1 MSLIDALKSS
11 EHVRDQLVEFAL
23 QSHFLERPHLHD
35 ALRRLWSGPAA
46 EGGLANEL
54 WIEGAFAPAS
64 QPDSLESLARTGVIS
79 RDLVTQLDSA
89 GVFPRERAPYAHQ
102 LDSIKAAKEGYA
114 AAVKPTV
121 MVSAAT
127 GAGKTECFLLPLLD
141 ELYRNPPTEGEGVSA
156 IILYPMNALVTDQVD
171 RLMAWLKG
179 QDRITAFHFTSETPE
194 DAAKAD
200 ANQVPAG
207 RPWTFRSRQHARGL
221 QDESGR
227 SLEPRSTRCPQ
238 ILVTNYS
245 MLEYMLCRPQDGVF
259 FGRNLKTIVLDEAH
273 LYTGNLAA
281 ELSLLLRRAFV
292 RAGRAPE
299 DVLAFATSA
308 TIQDDDKEL
317 VRQFASKLFS
327 KPDDTT
333 RLIVGRKSAK
343 PVFPAV
349 RGLCVDLAAFAESPI
364 DQNLR
369 AIDER
374 NGEDCLTELTPST
387 REWLAADLALLG
399 LTLPATIAQVGP
411 ALHACLLGSVE
422 FTKALELL
430 HEKGR
435 LSIGELTKG
444 VWGDDDPRLRK
455 ATQKLLTYGA
465 MARARLDSL
474 PHLPNRIHYM
484 LRPPDGISVSFFGGD
499 ISYADG
505 LSFSFVSPYSEMK
518 GHALTLAR
526 ERQTGRAL
534 LVGLYE
540 SRNGER
546 VLRELPG
553 AFRRGHGSSDVQ
565 LGAYEASPRD
575 IGQEPTEY
583 FDPATGSLRRF
594 LAPGLVPLYAVV
606 VDDVSRLDYFWNAPG
621 FYLSAATSYILH
633 EMPPYAGDSRD
644 WKPGQGRRL
653 LVFSDN
659 RKEAAKL
666 GCELG
671 ARHEEW
677 IVRKMITDAFVRDV
691 GTAES
696 IAGLDRMIADSATND
711 QLRKILAEQREVLLG
726 KKSVNQ
732 IIAQVRQGNL
742 HAQLFAREQAVAH
755 RAANWN
761 QRLFEDNKHNV
772 ADLLGQVLGNCLWQR
787 PRWPTPSLESAGLL
801 KVTYPAITQARI
813 PSDIR
818 IRFGSESLER
828 FEPFWPD
835 YLAGLLDQMRSRAII
850 TLEGIPGAA
859 DDMVSGEVRPGKW
872 ICKDQ
877 RGPGGLSRLCA
888 TPQSTFYKFT
898 HEVVSNL
905 ELKDANGGIFE
916 PLVLLGAAFDA
927 LYGHDFPWLEKGSRE
942 IESRDSAPAFRIRLC
957 ALVFEPAV
965 DIFRCEKTLQV
976 VPRNIADTY
985 PGAPTD
991 TKLHPVSQPE
1001 LDAHPRLRRF
1011 RDAARFSPV
1020 FQMGIWSE
1028 EHTAQL
1034 DPKEN
1039 RRIQDLFKV
1048 GARNLLSSTTT
1059 LELGIDIGGL
1069 KGVLLGNVPPGKA
1082 NYLQRAGRAGR
1093 RADGSSLVTTFCRG
1107 STYEREVFLDFGD
1120 FLGRPLRKPTVL
1132 LGRDAIMRRHLFAFL
1147 INEFFRSRP
1156 NASTGAMNAYQR
1168 MGVFCG
1174 VPEIERAQSAT
1185 RIFEPRASRA
1195 AIYPELDHWLATL
1208 DLPLYVPQLKLLGA
1222 GNGFYFSQIK
1232 ADGGASLVADLRKSL
1247 NTAVTSWRQEYD
1259 QLLES
1264 WIGIRAELAPNS
1276 DNAAASVRRLNA
1288 IHAQA
1293 RMLFSE
1299 TTISSLS
1306 EAGVL
1311 PRYGFPIGL
1320 NSLKVVEPY
1329 SFRAS
1334 NEPSEHRTKLE
1345 RSSLQALREYV
1356 PGSCILAGGR
1366 YVKSNGLLL
1375 HWTGQA
1381 HANADDFGLG
1391 AQYNFGV
1398 VNGGLVRRIRTP
1410 GSDLHLPEGDVDVS
1424 GVLLIPR
1431 HGYTTSAS
1439 EPPSY
1444 HGKVNTV
1451 GHVRLLLGG
1460 VSVVVPSVG
1469 LQGFGGISHLAC
1481 TFDPEV
1487 EIFGLSSGEH
1497 GRGYAICHACGYAE
1511 SERNSAGP
1519 GDPTIGLSHS
1529 FRFHTPLSSERTQ
1542 RCLRPAQPTVL
1553 RNIHLGADQKTN
1565 ACIFRL
1571 SQEYVGYGQ
1580 NALNAL
1586 AQALRL
1592 AACRLLE
1599 LDVREVSILE
1609 AGATNDIVVFESAAG
1624 GAGHLQE
1631 LCQGVNAARW
1641 IEEARKL
1648 LSCAAVIAPS
1658 ERALMLRLL
1667 TADCP
1672 MQPSDGTPKL
1682 DCLSA
1687 RRILRG
1693 EPFVATP
1700 PPSDVV
1706 IVPIPPRPRRRI

>member
-64 QPDSLESLARTGVIS
+64 QPDSLESLAQTGVIS

-114 AAVKPTV
+114 AVVKPTV

-292 RAGRAPE
+292 RAGRTPE

-308 TIQDDDKEL
+308 TIQDDDREL
-317 VRQFASKLFS
+317 VREFASKLFS

-349 RGLCVDLAAFAESPI
+349 RGRCVDVAAFAESPI

-387 REWLAADLALLG
+387 REWLAADLAWLG

-430 HEKGR
+430 HENGR

-465 MARARLDSL
+465 MARERLDSL

-484 LRPPDGISVSFFGGD
+484 LRPPDGVSVSFLGGD
-499 ISYADG
+499 TDYYDG
-505 LSFSFVSPYSEMK
+505 FKIKLLSPYSDVVGQTM
-518 GHALTLAR
+518 TLAR
-526 ERQTGRAL
+526 ELQTGRAL

-540 SRNGER
+540 VKDGRR
-546 VLRELPG
+546 VVRELPA
-553 AFRRGHGSSDVQ
+553 AFRRGRGEDGVQ
-565 LGAYEASPRD
+565 LAVYEASPPPTG
-575 IGQEPTEY
+575 IEPVEY
-583 FDPATGSLRRF
+583 LDPVTGILHRHQS
-594 LAPGLVPLYAVV
+594 AGLVPLFAAATE
-606 VDDVSRLDYFWNAPG
+606 DQNNLDYFWKPPS
-621 FYLSAATSYILH
+621 FYLSATTGYILH
-633 EMPPYAGDSRD
+633 EMPAYAGDSRD
-644 WKPGQGRRL
+644 WKPGLGRRL

-671 ARHEEW
+671 MRHEEW
-677 IVRKMITDAFVRDV
+677 IVRKIITNEFRQDEKTAMRLAKLDEMISVIDGDP
-691 GTAES
+691 E
-696 IAGLDRMIADSATND
+696 LLRMM
-711 QLRKILAEQREVLLG
+711 LVQRNMLLG
-726 KKSVNQ
+726 RKNVAQ
-732 IIAQVRQGNL
+732 IVDGMRSGNL
-742 HAQLFAREQAVAH
+742 HGQLFSREH
-755 RAANWN
+755 AAGHLAENWN
-761 QRLFEDNKHNV
+761 QRIFELNKLRISEN
-772 ADLLGQVLGNCLWQR
+772 LGQIVGNCLWQR
-787 PRWPTPSLESAGLL
+787 PRWPSPSLESAGLL
-801 KVTYPAITQARI
+801 KVRYPGLGDVKMPADVRMRFS
-813 PSDIR
+813 SD
-818 IRFGSESLER
+818 SLSR
-828 FEPFWPD
+828 FETLWSD
-835 YLAGLLDQMRSRAII
+835 YLAGLLDQMRSRSVV
-850 TLEGIPGAA
+850 TLQGIQGAS
-859 DDMVSGEVRPGKW
+859 DQDTTGESSPGKW
-872 ICKDQ
+872 ICRDSV
-877 RGPGGLSRLCA
+877 GPGGLNRLCA
-888 TPQSTFYKFT
+888 TPASTFYKFT
-898 HEVVSNL
+898 HDVITNL
-905 ELKDANGGIFE
+905 DLKDANGGIFE
-916 PLVLLGAAFDA
+916 PLVLLGAAFDVLHA
-927 LYGHDFPWLEKGSRE
+927 HEFGWLEKGSRE
-942 IESRDSAPAFRIRLC
+942 TGSGGGAPAFRIRLC
-957 ALVFEPAV
+957 SIEFEPAF
-965 DIFRCEKTLQV
+965 DIFRCAKTLQV
-976 VPRNIADTY
+976 VPRNVANTY
-985 PGAPTD
+985 PGAPRN
-991 TKLHPVSQPE
+991 TKLVPVTQAE
-1001 LDAHPRLRRF
+1001 LDSHPRLRRF
-1011 RDAARFSPV
+1011 REAARFSPV
-1020 FQMGIWSE
+1020 FDMGIWSE

-1034 DPKEN
+1034 DPREN

-1107 STYEREVFLDFGD
+1107 STYEREVFLNFGD

-1156 NASTGAMNAYQR
+1156 VTATGAMTAYQK

-1174 VPEIERAQSAT
+1174 VPAIERAQSAI
-1185 RIFEPRASRA
+1185 RIFEPANNIA
-1195 AIYPELDHWLATL
+1195 PIYPEIDRWLQGL
-1208 DLPLYVPQLKLLGA
+1208 DLESYLQRLLLMCS
-1222 GNGFYFSQIK
+1222 GNDGYAARIT
-1232 ADGGASLVADLRKSL
+1232 ADLGQSLVGDLRRSL
-1247 NTAVTSWRQEYD
+1247 KVAVTTWCEDYD
-1259 QLLES
+1259 QLVES
-1264 WIGIRAELAPNS
+1264 WRAIRRELVPS
-1276 DNAAASVRRLNA
+1276 DPRAGSVLRRLNA

-1320 NSLKVVEPY
+1320 NSLKVVEPNV
-1329 SFRAS
+1329 SWGGAES
-1334 NEPSEHRTKLE
+1334 SEHRTKLE

-1356 PGSCILAGGR
+1356 PGSCILVGGR
-1366 YVKSNGLLL
+1366 YVKSSGLLL

-1381 HANADDFGLG
+1381 HARADDFGLG
-1391 AQYNFGV
+1391 AQYSFAI
-1398 VNGGLVRRIRTP
+1398 VNGGLVRGIRTP
-1410 GSDLHLPEGDVDVS
+1410 DGLLDLPAGDVDVS
-1424 GVLLIPR
+1424 GVMLIPR
-1431 HGYTTSAS
+1431 HGYTTAAT

-1444 HGKVNTV
+1444 HGRVNTV
-1451 GHVRLLLGG
+1451 GHIRLLLGG
-1460 VSVVVPSVG
+1460 MSVALPSTG
-1469 LQGFGGISHLAC
+1469 DWSFGGTNNLSC

-1497 GRGYAICHACGYAE
+1497 NRGYAICHACGYSE
-1511 SERNSAGP
+1511 SERLSAGP
-1519 GDPTIGLSHS
+1519 GDPLRGISQS
-1529 FRFHTPLSSERTQ
+1529 FRFHTPLSSDRPH
-1542 RCLRPAQPTVL
+1542 RCMGRAQPTVL
-1553 RNIHLGADQKTN
+1553 RNIHLGADQKTH

-1571 SQEYVGYGQ
+1571 RADFVGYGRYS
-1580 NALNAL
+1580 LNAL

-1592 AACRLLE
+1592 AACRMLE
-1599 LDVREVSILE
+1599 LDVREISILE

-1631 LCQGVNAARW
+1631 LYQGANAARW
-1641 IEEARKL
+1641 VEEAKRI
-1648 LSCAAVIAPS
+1648 LSCSSDTPPS
-1658 ERALMLRLL
+1658 ERTLMLRLL

-1672 MQPSDGTPKL
+1672 MESSDGTPKL

-1700 PPSDVV
+1700 KQSDAV

>member
-23 QSHFLERPHLHD
+23 QSHFLESPHLHEE
-35 ALRRLWSGPAA
+35 LRRLWAGPAA
-46 EGGLANEL
+46 AGGLANEL

-64 QPDSLESLARTGVIS
+64 QPDSLDFLAQAGIIS
-79 RDLVTQLDSA
+79 RDLVAQLDSA
-89 GVFPRERAPYAHQ
+89 GVFPKERAPYAHQ

-114 AAVKPTV
+114 AVVKPTV

-127 GAGKTECFLLPLLD
+127 GAGKTECFLLPLID
-141 ELYRNPPTEGEGVSA
+141 ELYRNPPVEGEGVSA

-179 QDRITAFHFTSETPE
+179 QERVTAFHFTSETPE
-194 DAAKAD
+194 DSDKAD
-200 ANQVPAG
+200 ANQVPTG
-207 RPWTFRSRQHARGL
+207 RPWTFRSRQHARGME
-221 QDESGR
+221 DEAGR
-227 SLEPRSTRCPQ
+227 SFDPRSTRCPQ

-259 FGRNLKTIVLDEAH
+259 FGRNLRTIVLDEAH

-281 ELSLLLRRAFV
+281 ELSLLLRRTYV

-299 DVLAFATSA
+299 EVLAFATSA

-327 KPDDTT
+327 KPDNTT
-333 RLIVGRKSAK
+333 RLIIGRKSAK
-343 PVFPAV
+343 PTLPAA
-349 RGLCVDLAAFAESPI
+349 RARCIDLVSFADSSI
-364 DQNLR
+364 DHDLR

-374 NGEDCLTELTPST
+374 NGDDRLAEFTPAA
-387 REWLAADLALLG
+387 RAWLQADLALLG
-399 LTLPATIAQVGP
+399 LSLPDEITQVGP
-411 ALHACLLGSVE
+411 ALHACLLGSHE
-422 FTKALELL
+422 FTTALEVL

-435 LSIGELTKG
+435 LSLGELTKA
-444 VWGDDDPRLRK
+444 VWNGDSSQLRK

-465 MARARLDSL
+465 MARERLDSL

-484 LRPPDGISVSFFGGD
+484 LRPPDGIAVSFFGGQ
-499 ISYADG
+499 ISYVAG
-505 LSFSFVSPYSEMK
+505 HNFSFVSPYSEMK

-526 ERQTGRAL
+526 DRQTGRAL

-540 SRNGER
+540 ARDGER
-546 VLRELPG
+546 VLRELPA
-553 AFRRGHGSSDVQ
+553 AFRRGHGGSDVL
-565 LGAYEASPRD
+565 LGAYEAAPRD
-575 IGQEPTEY
+575 IGQPPTEY
-583 FDPATGSLRRF
+583 FDPARGTLHRF
-594 LAPGLVPLYAVV
+594 QASGLIPLYAVV
-606 VDDVSRLDYFWNAPG
+606 VEDVARLDYFWNAPG

-633 EMPPYAGDSRD
+633 EMPAYAGDSRE

-677 IVRKMITDAFVRDV
+677 IVRKIITDAFTQDRS
-691 GTAES
+691 TAES
-696 IAGLDRMIADSATND
+696 IAGLERMIAEGSTNE
-711 QLRKILAEQREVLLG
+711 QLRKILAAQREVLLG
-726 KKSVNQ
+726 RKNIHQVVE
-732 IIAQVRQGNL
+732 QVRLGNL
-742 HAQLFAREQAVAH
+742 HAQIFAREQASSH
-755 RAANWN
+755 RAANWS
-761 QRLFEDNKHNV
+761 QRLYEENKNSV
-772 ADLLGQVLGNCLWQR
+772 ASRLGQVVGNCLWQR

-801 KVTYPAITQARI
+801 KVGYPGIQLVRLPAE
-813 PSDIR
+813 IR
-818 IRFGSESLER
+818 IRFNHESLSR

-850 TLEGIPGAA
+850 TLQGIPDAS
-859 DDMVSGEVRPGKW
+859 DEMVAGEVRPGKW

-898 HEVVSNL
+898 HEIVTNL
-905 ELKDANGGIFE
+905 DLKDGNGGIFE

-927 LYGHDFPWLEKGSRE
+927 LFGSDFPWLEKGNRE

-965 DIFRCEKTLQV
+965 NVFRCEKTLQV
-976 VPRNIADTY
+976 VPRNIANTF
-985 PGAPTD
+985 PGAPSD
-991 TKLHPVSQPE
+991 TKLQPVTQAE
-1001 LDAHPRLRRF
+1001 LDTHPRLRRF
-1011 RDAARFSPV
+1011 RNAARFSPV

-1174 VPEIERAQSAT
+1174 VPEIARAQSAT
-1185 RIFEPRASRA
+1185 RIFEPVTSHA
-1195 AIYPELDHWLATL
+1195 AIYPEIDRWLASL
-1208 DLPLYVPQLKLLGA
+1208 DLSIYVPQLKILGSGNRFYVDRIKGDA
-1222 GNGFYFSQIK
+1222 GI
-1232 ADGGASLVADLRKSL
+1232 SLIADLRKSL
-1247 NTAVTSWRQEYD
+1247 KDAVCSWRQEYD

-1264 WIGIRAELAPNS
+1264 WRGIRAELSPNS
-1276 DNAAASVRRLNA
+1276 DSAASSVRRLNA
-1288 IHAQA
+1288 IYAQA

-1320 NSLKVVEPY
+1320 NSLKVLEPNN
-1329 SFRAS
+1329 FRPDH
-1334 NEPSEHRTKLE
+1334 EPSEHRTKLE

-1356 PGSCILAGGR
+1356 PGSCILVGGR

-1375 HWTGQA
+1375 HWTGQVNA
-1381 HANADDFGLG
+1381 RADDFGLG
-1391 AQYNFGV
+1391 AQYNFGI

-1410 GSDLHLPEGDVDVS
+1410 ESDLNLPDGNVEAS

-1444 HGKVNTV
+1444 HGRVNTV
-1451 GHVRLLLGG
+1451 GHVRLLLGS
-1460 VSVVVPSVG
+1460 VSVVLPSADI
-1469 LQGFGGISHLAC
+1469 LGFGGVAHLGC
-1481 TFDPEV
+1481 TYDPEV

-1497 GRGYAICHACGYAE
+1497 SRGYAICHACGYTE
-1511 SERNSAGP
+1511 SERNFAGP
-1519 GDPTIGLSHS
+1519 GNPTIGLSQS

-1542 RCLRPAQPTVL
+1542 RCMRPAQPTVL

-1571 SQEYVGYGQ
+1571 SSEYLGYGQ

-1599 LDVREVSILE
+1599 LDIREISILE
-1609 AGATNDIVVFESAAG
+1609 TGATNDIVVFESAAG

-1631 LCQGVNAARW
+1631 LHHRENAVRW
-1641 IEEARKL
+1641 VEEARKM
-1648 LSCAAVIAPS
+1648 LSCSATVAPS

-1672 MQPSDGTPKL
+1672 MQQSDGTPKL

-1700 PPSDVV
+1700 RPSDAV
-1706 IVPIPPRPRRRI
+1706 IVPIPPRPRRRS

>member
-46 EGGLANEL
+46 GGGLANEL

-64 QPDSLESLARTGVIS
+64 QPDSLESLSQAGIIS
-79 RDLVTQLDSA
+79 RDLVAQLDSA
-89 GVFPRERAPYAHQ
+89 GVFPKERAPYAHQ

-127 GAGKTECFLLPLLD
+127 GAGKTECFLLPLID
-141 ELYRNPPTEGEGVSA
+141 ELYRNPPVEGEGVSA

-200 ANQVPAG
+200 AYQVPSG

-221 QDESGR
+221 QDEAGR
-227 SLEPRSTRCPQ
+227 NLEPRSTRCPQ

-281 ELSLLLRRAFV
+281 ELSLLLRRAYV
-292 RAGRAPE
+292 RAGRTPE
-299 DVLAFATSA
+299 DVLAYATSA

-317 VRQFASKLFS
+317 VRQFAAKLFS

-333 RLIVGRKSAK
+333 QLIIGRKSAK
-343 PVFPAV
+343 PTFPAERSPCIDV
-349 RGLCVDLAAFAESPI
+349 AAFAESPI
-364 DQNLR
+364 NQNLR

-374 NGEDCLTELTPST
+374 NGEDCLTEFTPAVQD
-387 REWLAADLALLG
+387 WLNTDLKSLG
-399 LTLPATIAQVGP
+399 IVLPNEVTQVGP
-411 ALHACLLGSVE
+411 ALHACLLGSGE
-422 FTKALELL
+422 FTKALEIL

-435 LSIGELTKG
+435 ISLGELTKA
-444 VWGDDDPRLRK
+444 VWGDDTLQLKK

-465 MARARLDSL
+465 MARERLDSL

-484 LRPPDGISVSFFGGD
+484 LRPPDGVSVSFIDGD
-499 ISYADG
+499 VAYGAN
-505 LSFSFVSPYSEMK
+505 LRMALFSPYSDVR

-534 LVGLYE
+534 LVGIYE
-540 SRNGER
+540 SRDGNR
-546 VLRELPG
+546 ALRELPA
-553 AFRRGHGSSDVQ
+553 AFRRGHGEETVQ
-565 LGAYEASPRD
+565 LGIYEASPRD
-575 IGQEPTEY
+575 FSVEPTEY
-583 FDPATGSLRRF
+583 LDPASGTLHRSL
-594 LAPGLVPLYAVV
+594 AAGLIPLYAVV
-606 VDDVSRLDYFWNAPG
+606 VEDVNNLDYFWNAPG
-621 FYLSAATSYILH
+621 FYLSATTSYILH
-633 EMPPYAGDSRD
+633 EMPAYAGDSRG

-671 ARHEEW
+671 FRHEEW
-677 IVRKMITDAFVRDV
+677 IIRKLIANEFKQGQD
-691 GTAES
+691 TAETLRRLELL
-696 IAGLDRMIADSATND
+696 IASETNES
-711 QLRKILAEQREVLLG
+711 LRKLLADQRISLLG
-726 KKSVNQ
+726 KKSLTQ
-732 IIAQVRQGNL
+732 IVEGVKRGHLHGQIFNRESAVR
-742 HAQLFAREQAVAH
+742 H
-755 RAANWN
+755 RADSWS
-761 QRLFEDNKHNV
+761 QRLFETNKDNV
-772 ADLLGQVLGNCLWQR
+772 AEKLGQVVGNCLWQR

-801 KVTYPAITQARI
+801 KVCYPGL
-813 PSDIR
+813 SDVNLPADVR
-818 IRFGSESLER
+818 MRFSTDSLVR
-828 FEPFWPD
+828 FECLWKD
-835 YLAGLLDQMRSRAII
+835 YLSGLLDQMRSRAII
-850 TLEGIPGAA
+850 TLHGIIGAS
-859 DDMVSGEVRPGKW
+859 DDDVTGEVRPGKW
-872 ICKDQ
+872 ISRDSG
-877 RGPGGLSRLCA
+877 GPSGLSRLCA
-888 TPQSTFYKFT
+888 TPASSFYKFT
-898 HEVVSNL
+898 HDIITNL
-905 ELKDANGGIFE
+905 DLKDANGGIFE
-916 PLVLLGAAFDA
+916 PLVLLGAAFDVLNA
-927 LYGHDFPWLEKGSRE
+927 GEFTWLEKGDRE
-942 IESRDSAPAFRIRLC
+942 TVDGSAPAFRIRLC
-957 ALVFEPAV
+957 ALEFEPAV
-965 DIFRCEKTLQV
+965 DVYRCDKTLQV
-976 VPRNIADTY
+976 VPRNVAHTF
-985 PGAPTD
+985 PGAPRS
-991 TKLHPVSQPE
+991 TKLKPVTQDE
-1001 LDAHPRLRRF
+1001 LDSHPRLKRF
-1011 RDAARFSPV
+1011 RDAARFSTV
-1020 FQMGIWSE
+1020 FDMGIWSE

-1039 RRIQDLFKV
+1039 RRIQDLFKI

-1120 FLGRPLRKPTVL
+1120 FISRPLRKPTVL

-1147 INEFFRSRP
+1147 INEFFRFQD
-1156 NASTGAMNAYQR
+1156 NAATGAMTAYQK
-1168 MGVFCG
+1168 MGIFCG
-1174 VPEIERAQSAT
+1174 VLTVERTHSAT
-1185 RIFEPRASRA
+1185 HVIEPRSYRE
-1195 AIYPELDHWLATL
+1195 AIYPAIDLWLAELDLSI
-1208 DLPLYVPQLKLLGA
+1208 YVPRLQLLCSGNDGYAARITADLGV
-1222 GNGFYFSQIK
+1222 
-1232 ADGGASLVADLRKSL
+1232 SLVTDLRLSL
-1247 NTAVTSWRQEYD
+1247 QTSVAAWCQDYD
-1259 QLLES
+1259 QLVES
-1264 WIGIRAELAPNS
+1264 WLTIRSELVPDSPNAGS
-1276 DNAAASVRRLNA
+1276 TVRRLNA

-1320 NSLKVVEPY
+1320 NSLKVVEPD
-1329 SFRAS
+1329 S
-1334 NEPSEHRTKLE
+1334 NWNGADNTEHRTKLE

-1356 PGSCILAGGR
+1356 PGSCILVGGR
-1366 YVKSNGLLL
+1366 YVKSSGLLL
-1375 HWTGQA
+1375 HWTGLAQA
-1381 HANADDFGLG
+1381 RADDFGLG
-1391 AQYNFGV
+1391 AQYSFAI
-1398 VNGGLVRRIRTP
+1398 VNGGLIREIRTP
-1410 GSDLHLPEGDVDVS
+1410 ELELVLPEGDIDAS

-1431 HGYTTSAS
+1431 HGYTTAAS

-1451 GHVRLLLGG
+1451 GHIRLLLGG
-1460 VSVVVPSVG
+1460 VSVSLSSVAAW
-1469 LQGFGGISHLAC
+1469 GFGGTSNLSCI
-1481 TFDPEV
+1481 FDPQV

-1497 GRGYAICHACGYAE
+1497 GCGYAICYSCGYSE
-1511 SERNSAGP
+1511 SERITARP
-1519 GDPTIGLSHS
+1519 GDPMIGLSTN
-1529 FRFHTPLSSERTQ
+1529 FRFHSPLSSERSR

-1553 RNIHLGADQKTN
+1553 RNIHLGADQKTH

-1571 SQEYVGYGQ
+1571 RPEFVGYGQ
-1580 NALNAL
+1580 NALNSL

-1592 AACRLLE
+1592 SACRLLE
-1599 LDVREVSILE
+1599 LDIREISILE
-1609 AGATNDIVVFESAAG
+1609 AGASNDIVVFESAAG

-1631 LCQGVNAARW
+1631 LYQDANATRW
-1641 IEEARKL
+1641 IEEAKRI
-1648 LSCAAVIAPS
+1648 LSCASIVAPS
-1658 ERALMLRLL
+1658 ERTLMLRLL

-1672 MQPSDGTPKL
+1672 MESSDGTPKL

-1700 PPSDVV
+1700 PPSDIV
-1706 IVPIPPRPRRRI
+1706 IVPIPPRPRRRA

>member
-23 QSHFLERPHLHD
+23 QSHFLESPHLHEK
-35 ALRRLWSGPAA
+35 LRRLWAGPAEA
-46 EGGLANEL
+46 GGLANEL
-54 WIEGAFAPAS
+54 WIEGAFAPTS
-64 QPDSLESLARTGVIS
+64 QPDSLDALASAGIIS
-79 RDLVTQLDSA
+79 RDLVAQLDYT
-89 GVFPRERAPYAHQ
+89 GVFPKERAPYAHQ
-102 LDSIKAAKEGYA
+102 LDSINAAKDGYS

-127 GAGKTECFLLPLLD
+127 GAGKTECFLLPLID
-141 ELYRNPPTEGEGVSA
+141 ELYRNPPVEGEGVSA

-179 QDRITAFHFTSETPE
+179 QERITAFHFTSETPE

-200 ANQVPAG
+200 ANQVPSG

-221 QDESGR
+221 QDDAGR
-227 SLEPRSTRCPQ
+227 NLEPRSTRCPQ

-281 ELSLLLRRAFV
+281 ELSLLLRRAYI
-292 RAGRAPE
+292 RAGRTPE
-299 DVLAFATSA
+299 EVLAYATSA

-317 VRQFASKLFS
+317 VCQFASKLFS
-327 KPDDTT
+327 KPDETT

-343 PVFPAV
+343 PTFPAERTRCTDV
-349 RGLCVDLAAFAESPI
+349 AAFAESPI
-364 DQNLR
+364 NQNLR

-374 NGEDCLTELTPST
+374 NGEDCLTEFTPVV
-387 REWLAADLALLG
+387 RDWLQADLALLG
-399 LTLPATIAQVGP
+399 LTLPVKATQVGP

-422 FTKALELL
+422 FTRALELL

-435 LSIGELTKG
+435 LSLGELTKA
-444 VWGDDDPRLRK
+444 VWGDDTLQLKK

-465 MARARLDSL
+465 MARERLDSL

-484 LRPPDGISVSFFGGD
+484 LRPPDGVSVSFIGGD
-499 ISYADG
+499 TAYHEVFKIK
-505 LSFSFVSPYSEMK
+505 LLSPYSDFA
-518 GHALTLAR
+518 GHTLTLAR

-534 LVGLYE
+534 LVGIYE
-540 SRNGER
+540 NKDGNR
-546 VLRELPG
+546 VVRELPA
-553 AFRRGHGSSDVQ
+553 AFRRGRGEDGVQ
-565 LGAYEASPRD
+565 LVTYEARPPEV
-575 IGQEPTEY
+575 GVEPIEY
-583 FDPATGSLRRF
+583 LDPSSGVLHRQAAAGR
-594 LAPGLVPLYAVV
+594 VPLYAAVT
-606 VDDVSRLDYFWNAPG
+606 DDWNNLDYFWKPPG
-621 FYLSAATSYILH
+621 FYLSATASYILH
-633 EMPPYAGDSRD
+633 EMPAYAGDSRD

-671 ARHEEW
+671 MRHEEW
-677 IVRKMITDAFVRDV
+677 IVRKIVTNEFKQDENTVRRLAKLDEV
-691 GTAES
+691 
-696 IAGLDRMIADSATND
+696 IAGIDNDEQLLRMMVG
-711 QLRKILAEQREVLLG
+711 QRNVLLG
-726 KKSVNQ
+726 RKNVPQ
-732 IIAQVRQGNL
+732 ILDGMRFGNL
-742 HAQLFAREQAVAH
+742 HGQLFSREHSATH
-755 RAANWN
+755 RAENWN
-761 QRLFEDNKHNV
+761 QRIFEQNKIRIAEN
-772 ADLLGQVLGNCLWQR
+772 LGQIVGNCLWQR

-801 KVTYPAITQARI
+801 KVRYPGL
-813 PSDIR
+813 SDVEMPADVR
-818 IRFGSESLER
+818 MRFSSDSLARFGSL
-828 FEPFWPD
+828 WGD
-835 YLAGLLDQMRSRAII
+835 YLAGLLDQMRSRSVI
-850 TLEGIPGAA
+850 TLQGIPGAS
-859 DDMVSGEVRPGKW
+859 DQLTTGEASPGKW
-872 ICKDQ
+872 ICRDDL
-877 RGPGGLSRLCA
+877 GPGGLNRLCA
-888 TPQSTFYKFT
+888 TPASTFYKFT
-898 HEVVSNL
+898 HDIITNL
-905 ELKDANGGIFE
+905 ELKDAMGGIFQ
-916 PLVLLGAAFDA
+916 PLVLLGAAFDVLHA
-927 LYGHDFPWLEKGSRE
+927 HDFNWLEKDNRETESGS
-942 IESRDSAPAFRIRLC
+942 SVPAFRIRLC
-957 ALVFEPAV
+957 SLEFEPAV
-965 DIFRCEKTLQV
+965 SVFRCDKTLQV
-976 VPRNIADTY
+976 VPRNVANTY
-985 PGAPTD
+985 PGAPLN
-991 TKLHPVSQPE
+991 TKLMAVTQEE
-1001 LDAHPRLRRF
+1001 LDTHPRLKRF
-1011 RDAARFSPV
+1011 RESVRFSPV
-1020 FQMGIWSE
+1020 FDMGIWSE

-1039 RRIQDLFKV
+1039 RRIQDLFKI

-1147 INEFFRSRP
+1147 INEFFRQQR
-1156 NASTGAMNAYQR
+1156 NASTGAMTAYQK

-1174 VPEIERAQSAT
+1174 APAIERAQSTT
-1185 RIFEPRASRA
+1185 RIFEPANNLA
-1195 AIYPELDHWLATL
+1195 PIYPEIDRWLAGL
-1208 DLPLYVPQLKLLGA
+1208 DLDSYLSRLQLMCV
-1222 GNGFYFSQIK
+1222 GNDGYASRIA
-1232 ADGGASLVADLRKSL
+1232 ADFGRALIADLRHSL
-1247 NTAVTSWRQEYD
+1247 QVAVATWCEDYD
-1259 QLLES
+1259 QLVES
-1264 WIGIRAELAPNS
+1264 WRTIRIELVPN
-1276 DNAAASVRRLNA
+1276 DPRAGSVLRRLNA

-1320 NSLKVVEPY
+1320 NSLKVIEPN
-1329 SFRAS
+1329 A
-1334 NEPSEHRTKLE
+1334 NWGGAENSEHRTKLE

-1356 PGSCILAGGR
+1356 PGSCILVGGR
-1366 YVKSNGLLL
+1366 YVKSSGLLL

-1381 HANADDFGLG
+1381 HARADDFGLG
-1391 AQYNFGV
+1391 AQYSFAV
-1398 VNGGLVRRIRTP
+1398 VNGGLVRGIRTP
-1410 GSDLHLPEGDVDVS
+1410 DGALNLPEGDVDVS
-1424 GVLLIPR
+1424 GVMLIPR
-1431 HGYTTSAS
+1431 HGYTTAAT

-1444 HGKVNTV
+1444 HGRVNTV
-1451 GHVRLLLGG
+1451 GHIRLLLGG
-1460 VSVVVPSVG
+1460 VSVVLPLTNEWS
-1469 LQGFGGISHLAC
+1469 FGGANNLSC

-1497 GRGYAICHACGYAE
+1497 NRGYAICHACGYSE
-1511 SERNSAGP
+1511 SERVSAGP
-1519 GDPTIGLSHS
+1519 GDPLRGLTQS
-1529 FRFHTPLSSERTQ
+1529 FRFHTPLSSERPH
-1542 RCLRPAQPTVL
+1542 RCMGRAQPTVL
-1553 RNIHLGADQKTN
+1553 RNIHLGADQKTH

-1571 SQEYVGYGQ
+1571 RSDFVGYGRY
-1580 NALNAL
+1580 ALNAL

-1599 LDVREVSILE
+1599 LDIREISILE

-1624 GAGHLQE
+1624 GSGHLHE
-1631 LCQGVNAARW
+1631 LYQGANAARW
-1641 IEEARKL
+1641 VEEAMRI
-1648 LSCAAVIAPS
+1648 LSCASGNPPT

-1672 MQPSDGTPKL
+1672 MESSDGTPKL

-1700 PPSDVV
+1700 PPSDSV